1 MKLLSSILILGII
14 LGLAVSLALA
24 FTTPS
29 EARGKS
35 TSQTIEVTVGLG
47 DTVWDLAV
55 EYGPRGADPRS
66 VVYDIAEIN
75 DLNGYVIRPGDKI
88 AIPNGH

>member
-47 DTVWDLAV
+47 DTVWDLA
-55 EYGPRGADPRS
+55 GAKIIITGKIHEKCIR
-66 VVYDIAEIN
+66 
-75 DLNGYVIRPGDKI
+75 VISQKTETVLRKPPK
-88 AIPNGH
+88 H